1 MGGSEVQIMKAV
13 KGDSKMNENDK
24 QAGRQ
29 TTDRQRTVGK
39 KKKKEQIQIKPEQGS
54 DRSDRREQQ

>member
-1 MGGSEVQIMKAV
+1 LGGSEVQIMKAV

-39 KKKKEQIQIKPEQGS
+39 KRKKNKFK
-54 DRSDRREQQ
+54 